1 MGNLTLNT
9 KTYNGAGLSNG
20 VARYYERSGGVPA
33 SFSEASSSLRDEN
46 GKWRGLGKLNVPVVA
61 TEATACAC
69 PGVVLEA
76 SDAQFSFRID
86 PLANLAARTDL
97 YLRFKDFVGTAEVRA
112 MFENLQGMT
121 G

>member
-20 VARYYERSGGVPA
+20 VARWYERSAGVPA
-33 SFSEASSSLRDEN
+33 GFSEASASLREEN
-46 GKWRGLGKLNVPVVA
+46 GFWRGMGKLKVPVVA
-61 TEATACAC
+61 TQATECAC
-69 PGVVLEA
+69 PGSVLEA

-86 PLANLAARTDL
+86 PRADAAARTDL
-97 YLRFKDFVGTAEVRA
+97 YERFKSYVGTAEVRA
-112 MFENLQGMT
+112 MFESLQGAT